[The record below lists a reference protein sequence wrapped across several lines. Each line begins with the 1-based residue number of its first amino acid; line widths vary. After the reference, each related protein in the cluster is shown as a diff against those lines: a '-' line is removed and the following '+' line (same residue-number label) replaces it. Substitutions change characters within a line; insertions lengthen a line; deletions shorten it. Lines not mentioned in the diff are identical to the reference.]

1 MSNRPHRRSRA
12 DEGGEERPSRRAP
25 RKDNT
30 AVVAGGIFVFALVA
44 IGAAGWLNR
53 GKTAKAGDEP
63 QARTVDDLMQEKSP
77 FGNIEAED
85 APTRYSPGGKRV
97 ESTNRAPVE
106 LLETP
111 LWVEAQET
119 MVGAYAM
126 VQEAEE
132 AKQAGDN
139 ATYRNKAVTARG
151 IIDEAIIATA
161 DWEMELQ
168 DTYGDDDALV
178 KKIVRERSRW
188 FDLLRKYH
196 GLRKD

>member
-1 MSNRPHRRSRA
+1 MSNRPHTRSRA
-12 DEGGEERPSRRAP
+12 DQGDEERTPRRA
-25 RKDNT
+25 RKKDNT

-53 GKTAKAGDEP
+53 GKTAKAGDQP
-63 QARTVDDLMQEKSP
+63 AAKTVDDLMQEKSP
-77 FGNIEAED
+77 FGGIEAEEG
-85 APTRYSPGGKRV
+85 PTRLSPGGKKV
-97 ESTNRAPVE
+97 ATTNLAPLE
-106 LLETP
+106 ILETP
-111 LWVEAQET
+111 AWVEAQKT
-119 MVGAYAM
+119 MEGAYAM
-126 VQEAEE
+126 VKEAED

-139 ATYRNKAVTARG
+139 ATYINKAVTARE

-161 DWEMELQ
+161 DWEMDLQ
-168 DTYGDDDALV
+168 DQYGENDVLV